1 MKKMKRTLLVLIGLT
16 LLIPDKTKAQDHE
29 IQTNMLGIFINNY
42 SISYE
47 RLLKDKGWFSN
58 VEYFVNPKSFNYD
71 YTAFAFNTEYRF
83 YFNSKKA
90 EGIFAGPYLNYR
102 YTSAPDFTNF
112 INSNSE
118 SIEVEQTSSG
128 IALGLITGKKWV
140 HSSGFVYGSHVGVG
154 RYLFESKTYSNNY
167 EPSDDQDDFDELPA
181 FNLRFGLSIGY
192 RF

>member
-1 MKKMKRTLLVLIGLT
+1 MR
-16 LLIPDKTKAQDHE
+16 Q
-29 IQTNMLGIFINNY
+29 
-42 SISYE
+42 
-47 RLLKDKGWFSN
+47 
-58 VEYFVNPKSFNYD
+58 NP
-71 YTAFAFNTEYRF
+71 FAFNTEYRF
-83 YFNSKKA
+83 YFNSIKA